1 MGEEFHAIIKLVSGE
16 ELFCLLSVDDNDEE
30 NPILI
35 LQNPIVVTLSNNQA
49 GSYIKVKSW
58 MELSDEDIFLIR
70 LDKVITVTESKD
82 QKLIDIYNHYISD
95 EKNGINSYKDD
106 GSVRPNSKMGYV
118 TSVKDARRKLE
129 HLFKLKHKES

>member
-35 LQNPIVVTLSNNQA
+35 LQNPIVVSLSNNQA

-58 MELSDEDIFLIR
+58 MELSDEDIFIIR

-82 QKLIDIYNHYISD
+82 QKLIDI
-95 EKNGINSYKDD
+95 
-106 GSVRPNSKMGYV
+106 
-118 TSVKDARRKLE
+118 
-129 HLFKLKHKES
+129 